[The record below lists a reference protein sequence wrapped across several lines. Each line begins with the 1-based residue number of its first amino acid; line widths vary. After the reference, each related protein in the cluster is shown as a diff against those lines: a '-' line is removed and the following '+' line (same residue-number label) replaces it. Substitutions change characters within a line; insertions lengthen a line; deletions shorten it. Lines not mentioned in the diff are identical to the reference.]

1 MCRSVSQE
9 QGAVSFSLNWT
20 KTFRVSGNGRWWKN
34 DRENCLHHVYPENVF
49 LESINCVIT
58 EFLMFK
64 QERWNIDKCLVMFSL
79 FILGTS
85 SLLSVI
91 WTGKKYIMYIIFH
104 PPSPWCENLCKQH
117 QCWIPQPFHRRLCC
131 LLKPG
136 LNHYITCNVE
146 ITWSNTEFWQLVGH
160 KKSAKLYE
168 KMLKLLFKMSH
179 MHFSFLLCWTTLTH
193 YHLRQLDSLCDSQD
207 HENPSC
213 QVSEPRVISI

>member
-1 MCRSVSQE
+1 MHLNITKSQSFCAITIIAINKQDHYRKICISYEPPQSILHYAILAEVCHKMCGSVSQE

-91 WTGKKYIMYIIFH
+91 WTEKKYIMYIIFH
-104 PPSPWCENLCKQH
+104 PLSPWCENLCKQH

-146 ITWSNTEFWQLVGH
+146 ILTT
-160 KKSAKLYE
+160 
-168 KMLKLLFKMSH
+168 
-179 MHFSFLLCWTTLTH
+179 CWA
-193 YHLRQLDSLCDSQD
+193 
-207 HENPSC
+207 
-213 QVSEPRVISI
+213 